1 MIGVFRGTRSGRTT
15 ESPFCGS
22 RRLVCLLLTVYLGSV
37 LSILIG
43 CQTVTPLIRA
53 QSPDEVDADFVV
65 GEPIVAIRIEGN
77 TTIPASAVMRHVN
90 TQLGRPADQRQIKED
105 LRALYATRWFF
116 SVEPRY
122 RYSKKGLIL
131 VFHVVERP
139 VIRKVEFRGNRKI
152 KTKYLQALTG
162 LDEGSP
168 YDVSANRESVRRIKD
183 HYREKGFPF
192 TKVELQKG
200 DSRDDREV
208 IFQIDEGNKVIV
220 KRTKFTGNKAFRDAL
235 LRTKLRTK
243 RAFFGLTFI
252 NGKYNPETITDDIA
266 SLTDYYHSLGYFDVK
281 IDRNVS
287 MAESRFALF
296 HRNPFKPGISN
307 VTIDYIID
315 EGMRYKLRNVLIE
328 GNQIFTEEELSK
340 DLEMASGKEF
350 NARDLNKDVEGIRD
364 RYGKLG
370 RLFAGV
376 DAVPRFLE
384 EPGMV
389 DLVYRIDEDRVYR
402 VRRVNVHIRGDNPHT
417 KETVVL
423 NRIVVHPGDLA
434 NPKLIKRSETRLQ
447 GQIFERGAAGPRVKV
462 TRVKN
467 DPTPFNSVVR
477 GQNYDDD
484 PVLPRPPNLIFE
496 NNPYGDPFGR
506 ALRQPPGEIDLDY
519 YVTEAR
525 TGRLMFGV
533 GFNSDAGAIGSIVLE
548 ENNFDILRPPTS
560 FRDLADGGWRGGG
573 QRFRME
579 AVPGDIVSRYL
590 ISWSDP
596 YFLDTD
602 YSFGVSG
609 FYYTRFFPDWDEDR
623 TGGRIS
629 LGRQFTPEISLTG
642 SYRLEDVTLKNP
654 DFPTP
659 QVLIDALGSNF
670 FQSFTTA
677 LAHDTRDSPYLP
689 SEGHFVQ
696 ASYEQA
702 FGDFLYPR
710 MEVEG
715 RQYFTTYARPD
726 GFGRHILSLRLQAG
740 WTDSDT
746 PIFERYYA
754 GGFQS
759 FRGFA
764 FRGVSPIGAGTSV
777 RVGGRWQF
785 LGGAQYSVPI
795 TADENIGMVFF
806 SDFGTVENTVGLEN
820 FRVSVGF
827 GLRLTVPAMG
837 PAPIALD
844 WAIPVISENFDDER
858 LFSFYI
864 GLTR

>member
-1 MIGVFRGTRSGRTT
+1 MIGVFRGTRSGRTS
-15 ESPFCGS
+15 ESLLCGS
-22 RRLVCLLLTVYLGSV
+22 RRFVRLILPFCCCTAVYFLT
-37 LSILIG
+37 G
-43 CQTVTPLIRA
+43 CQTAMPLIRA
-53 QSPDEVDADFVV
+53 QSPEAADGDIAI

-77 TTIPASAVMRHVN
+77 TTIPATVIKRNIN
-90 TQLGRPADQRQIKED
+90 TQLGRAADQRQIKED

-122 RYSKKGLIL
+122 RYSKQGLVL
-131 VFHVVERP
+131 VFRVVERP
-139 VIRKVEFRGNRKI
+139 VIRTVEFRGNGRI
-152 KTKYLQALTG
+152 KDKYLQALTG
-162 LDEGSP
+162 LDKGSP
-168 YDVSANRESVRRIKD
+168 YDVGANRESVRRIKE

-192 TKVELQKG
+192 AKVKLLKG
-200 DSRDDREV
+200 DSPDDREV
-208 IFQIDEGNKVIV
+208 IFEIEEGNKVVV
-220 KRTKFTGNKAFRDAL
+220 KRTKFTGNKSFRDAL

-243 RAFFGLTFI
+243 RALFGFTFI
-252 NGKYNPETITDDIA
+252 GGKYNPDTIADDIA

-281 IDRNVS
+281 IDREVS
-287 MAESRFALF
+287 YSDSKFALF

-307 VTIDYIID
+307 VTIEYLVD
-315 EGMRYKLRNVLIE
+315 EGMRYKLRNVMIE
-328 GNQIFTEEELSK
+328 GNQIFTAEELTK
-340 DLEMASGKEF
+340 DFQLTSGKAF

-384 EPGMV
+384 EPGTV

-402 VRRVNVHIRGDNPHT
+402 VRRINVHIRGDNPHT

-423 NRIVVHPGDLA
+423 NRIVTHPGDLA

-447 GQIFERGAAGPRVKV
+447 GQIFERGMAGPRVKV
-462 TRVKN
+462 TRVQ
-467 DPTPFNSVVR
+467 DEQPPFQSVVR
-477 GQNYDDD
+477 GQNFDRD
-484 PVLPRPPNLIFE
+484 PVLPRPPNPIFE

-533 GFNSDAGAIGSIVLE
+533 GVNSDAGVIGSIVLE
-548 ENNFDILRPPTS
+548 ENNFDILRPPGS
-560 FRDLADGGWRGGG
+560 WHDLAGGAWRGGG

-602 YSFGVSG
+602 YSFGVSA

-659 QVLIDALGSNF
+659 QILIDALGSNF

-710 MEVEG
+710 VEVEG

-726 GFGRHILSLRLQAG
+726 GFGRHILSLRLQGG

-746 PIFERYYA
+746 PIFERFYA

-764 FRGVSPIGAGTSV
+764 FRGVSPIGPGTSV

-806 SDFGTVENTVGLEN
+806 SDFGTVENTVEFEN
-820 FRVSVGF
+820 FRVSIGA

-844 WAIPVISENFDDER
+844 WAIPIVKENFDDER